1 MQNEHNENYSE
12 PEKFYSIVYTSLS
25 LSNIRAHLMSLGEG
39 IEALDSLKKLDEYLS
54 IYALK
59 QKNQNTHPL
68 CLRMLHNKT

>member
-1 MQNEHNENYSE
+1 MQNEPNENDSE
-12 PEKFYSIVYTSLS
+12 PEKFITVSL
-25 LSNIRAHLMSLGEG
+25 LNIRAYLMSLGEG
-39 IEALDSLKKLDEYLS
+39 IKTFDSLKKLDEYLS

>member
-1 MQNEHNENYSE
+1 VQNEPNENYSE
-12 PEKFYSIVYTSLS
+12 PEKFHSIVETSLS

-39 IEALDSLKKLDEYLS
+39 IEAFDSLKKQDEYLS